1 MYIGTDLYIPTCVQ
15 AHICINVYVFGV
27 HIHFIK
33 MDIRIFATRI
43 PRRLWDRVRFQIVK
57 RSHCLLIR
65 RRRVPGKILLA

>member
-1 MYIGTDLYIPTCVQ
+1 MYIPTCVQ
-15 AHICINVYVFGV
+15 AHICINVYVFCV

-33 MDIRIFATRI
+33 MDVRIFATRI
-43 PRRLWDRVRFQIVK
+43 PRGLWDYVRFQIVK